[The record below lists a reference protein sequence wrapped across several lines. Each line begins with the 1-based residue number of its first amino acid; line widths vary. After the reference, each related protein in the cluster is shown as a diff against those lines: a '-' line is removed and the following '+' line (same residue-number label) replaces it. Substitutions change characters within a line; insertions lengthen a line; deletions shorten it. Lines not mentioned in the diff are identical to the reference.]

1 MCGRFSLAATSD
13 EIAQH
18 FELETVPDLSPHYNI
33 APSQTVA
40 TVVVLKDKS
49 HRQFQQMRWGL
60 IPSWAK
66 DSKIGNRLINARVET
81 VTEKPSFRNSIRR
94 KRCLI
99 MADGYYEWQ
108 KQPGGKQPYYFQLR
122 GQPFAFAGLWDT
134 WKTSDGEIVSCTLL
148 TTDASEQVSPVHHR
162 MPIIVPPRTYS
173 QWLDPT
179 LTNPDEV
186 LPLLESD
193 IYQGLTSHPV
203 SFKVNSP
210 INDSPEC
217 IRSISNLRNNTQT

>member
-99 MADGYYEWQ
+99 IADGYYEWQ